1 MKKFT
6 SLISLSI
13 MLNCVFILSYVFGG
27 TWDSNTQTY
36 KPGTHEVVFYEYT
49 DCKGRPYIVFDAINI
64 NPNEIPRLS
73 VYEWNDRISC
83 MSLGMMT
90 KVTVYEHKDYKGKS
104 STYKTTTE
112 AKTISGNGQWW
123 NNKIS
128 SIKIEKN

>member
-1 MKKFT
+1 
-6 SLISLSI
+6 
-13 MLNCVFILSYVFGG
+13 
-27 TWDSNTQTY
+27 
-36 KPGTHEVVFYEYT
+36 
-49 DCKGRPYIVFDAINI
+49 
-64 NPNEIPRLS
+64 
-73 VYEWNDRISC
+73 
-83 MSLGMMT
+83 MMT